1 MTSVIDT
8 SRVLPR
14 IDCPIHTR
22 SPLSPFTTFRVGGA
36 ADWLAVPRTEAQ
48 LLSSLQWAYSLE
60 LPIRLLGAGSN
71 LLISDQGLPGLV
83 IVTRHLRQVTFD
95 DNTGQV
101 MAMAGEP
108 LPALAWKAA
117 KRGWRGLEWAAG
129 IPGTVGGAVV
139 MNAGAHGAS
148 MADILVRAD
157 VLNSDMTVTAMAPA
171 DLQFRYRT
179 SVLQHRPQPVIQAV
193 FQLEPGSDP
202 KQVTAD
208 TLRDLKHRRATQ
220 PYHLPSCGSV
230 FRNPLPYTAG
240 WIIEQTGLKGYRIGA
255 AQVSELHANFILN
268 QGGATATDIFRLI
281 CHIQRKV
288 QEQWSLQLQ
297 PEVKILGAFPSI

>member
-1 MTSVIDT
+1 MTSVINT
-8 SRVLPR
+8 SSVLPR
-14 IDCPIHTR
+14 IDCPIHAH
-22 SPLSPFTTFRVGGA
+22 SPLGPFTTFRVGGA
-36 ADWLAVPRTEAQ
+36 ADWLAIPRTEAQ
-48 LLSSLQWAYSLE
+48 LLNSLQWAHSLE
-60 LPIRLLGAGSN
+60 LPTRLLGAGSN
-71 LLISDQGLPGLV
+71 LLISDQGLSGLV

-95 DNTGQV
+95 DDTGQV
-101 MAMAGEP
+101 TAMAGEP
-108 LPALAWKAA
+108 LPTLAWKAA

-148 MADILVRAD
+148 MADILVRVD
-157 VLNSDMTVTAMAPA
+157 VLNSDATTGAMMPV

-179 SVLQHRPQPVIQAV
+179 SVLQHRSKPVVRAV
-193 FQLEPGSDP
+193 FQLEPGYDP

-281 CHIQRKV
+281 SHIQGKV
-288 QEQWSLQLQ
+288 LEQWSLQLET
-297 PEVKILGAFPSI
+297 EVKILGPFPAI